1 MQSLKKKLFM
11 KKYVL
16 LLFSAFLLH
25 SSVQAQDSGKSTDR
39 ERMKVEVT
47 ENDLAVRSGIVY
59 SQVSSYCP
67 DRPLHMTLLIPCTP
81 QPKPAIVYYP
91 GGGFTSADHEKYFK
105 MRVALAKA
113 GFVVASV
120 EYRTV
125 PDRYPALV
133 VDGKAAVRYL
143 RAHAA
148 QFGIDPTRIGVFGD
162 SAGGY
167 LAQMVGV
174 TGDDKSLDQGD
185 FTDQSSAVQAVATI
199 YGISNLMN
207 IGAGAPE
214 KIQEIH
220 ASPAVTE
227 ALLIHGPAFW
237 TYEGASILS
246 DSVKAMQ
253 ASPMG
258 HIRENL
264 PPFLIMHGTSDPMVS
279 FRQSEQLY
287 EALKKVHND
296 VHFVELEGASHG
308 DLSWYQQ
315 PVIDKVVNWFKEKLQ

>member
-1 MQSLKKKLFM
+1 MKSLEKGLFM

-16 LLFSAFLLH
+16 LLAGVFMMQSAM
-25 SSVQAQDSGKSTDR
+25 AQTPSKDDGT
-39 ERMKVEVT
+39 EVMKVKIT
-47 ENDLAVRSGIVY
+47 EEKLTVRSGIVY
-59 SQVSSYCP
+59 SQVSSFQP
-67 DRPLHMTLLIPCTP
+67 ARPLHMTLLIPAT
-81 QPKPAIVYYP
+81 QKPKPAIVYYP
-91 GGGFTSADHEKYFK
+91 GGGFKTADHEKYIK
-105 MRVALAKA
+105 MRMALAEA

-125 PDRYPALV
+125 PDCFPALV

-148 QFGIDPTRIGVFGD
+148 ELGIDPTRIGVLGD

-174 TGDDKSLDQGD
+174 TSDDKSLDQGD
-185 FTDQSSAVQAVATI
+185 FTDQSSAVQAVVTM

-214 KIQEIH
+214 QIQKVH

-227 ALLIHGPAFW
+227 ALLVHGPAFW
-237 TYEGASILS
+237 NHEGASILS

-264 PPFLIMHGTSDPMVS
+264 PPFLIMHGTADALVSPVQSD
-279 FRQSEQLY
+279 QLY
-287 EALKKVHND
+287 EALKKTHND
-296 VHFVELEGASHG
+296 VRLVKVDGAGHG
-308 DLSWYQQ
+308 DLYWYQQ
-315 PVIDKVVNWFKEKLQ
+315 PVIEKVVNWFKEKLQ

>member
-1 MQSLKKKLFM
+1 MNKRKIFM
-11 KKYVL
+11 KKYMLLAAGIVL
-16 LLFSAFLLH
+16 MHHAA
-25 SSVQAQDSGKSTDR
+25 AQTPAKEDGR
-39 ERMKVEVT
+39 ERLKVEVT
-47 ENDLAVRSGIVY
+47 EGNIAVRSGIVY
-59 SQVSSYCP
+59 AQVASFQP
-67 DRPLHMTLLIPCTP
+67 DRPLHMTLLIPETP
-81 QPKPAIVYYP
+81 QPKPAVVYYP
-91 GGGFTSADHEKYFK
+91 GGGFTGADHERYLK
-105 MRVALAKA
+105 MRLALAQA

-143 RAHAA
+143 RAHAG

-174 TGDDKSLDQGD
+174 TGEDRGLDQGD
-185 FTDQSSAVQAVATI
+185 FTEQSSAVQAVATI

-214 KIQEIH
+214 PIQQIH

-227 ALLIHGPAFW
+227 ALLVHGPAFW
-237 TYEGASILS
+237 TYAGASILS

-258 HIRENL
+258 HIRKNL
-264 PPFLIMHGTSDPMVS
+264 PPFLIMHGTADALVS
-279 FRQSEQLY
+279 LKQGEQLY
-287 EALKKVHND
+287 HALKETEND
-296 VHFVELEGASHG
+296 VRFVELEGAGHG
-308 DLSWYQQ
+308 DLSWYQK
-315 PVIDKVVNWFKEKLQ
+315 PVIDLVVSWFKEKLK

>member
-1 MQSLKKKLFM
+1 MYIKICMSRLCGF
-11 KKYVL
+11 L
-16 LLFSAFLLH
+16 LLPFVAVSA
-25 SSVQAQDSGKSTDR
+25 VAEDGK
-39 ERMKVEVT
+39 ERMKVEIT
-47 ENDLAVRSGIVY
+47 EENIAVRSGIVY
-59 SQVSSYCP
+59 SQVSSHRP
-67 DRPLHMTLLIPCTP
+67 DRSLYMTLLIPCTP

-91 GGGFTSADHEKYFK
+91 GGGFLSADHEKYIE
-105 MRVALAKA
+105 MRMALAKA

-143 RAHAA
+143 RAHAG

-174 TGDDKSLDQGD
+174 TGNDKSLDQGD
-185 FTDQSSAVQAVATI
+185 NTNQSSEVQAVATL

-214 KIQEIH
+214 SIQKIH
-220 ASPAVTE
+220 ASPAVSE
-227 ALLIHGPAFW
+227 ALLVHGPAFW
-237 TYEGASILS
+237 TYPGGSILS
-246 DSVKAMQ
+246 DSVQAIKA
-253 ASPMG
+253 SSMG

-264 PPFLIMHGTSDPMVS
+264 PPFLIMHGTADGMVS
-279 FRQSEQLY
+279 PLQSEQLY
-287 EALKKVHND
+287 EALKKTGND
-296 VHFVELEGASHG
+296 VQYVQLEGANHG
-308 DLSWYQQ
+308 DLSWFQK
-315 PVIDKVVNWFKEKLQ
+315 PVIDRVVRWFLEKLK